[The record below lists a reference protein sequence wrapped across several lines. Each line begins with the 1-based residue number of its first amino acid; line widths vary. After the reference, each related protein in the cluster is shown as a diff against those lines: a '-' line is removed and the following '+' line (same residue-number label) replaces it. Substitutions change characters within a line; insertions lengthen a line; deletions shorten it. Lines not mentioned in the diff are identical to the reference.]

1 MEGRKNFN
9 RKTWFGKKIAKNY
22 VLFIIQC
29 STYFKLECLKKMRG
43 HSIKISNTL
52 TLQKISPLL
61 HREKAVL
68 KNYVACNDTLKELE
82 PEIF

>member
-1 MEGRKNFN
+1 
-9 RKTWFGKKIAKNY
+9 
-22 VLFIIQC
+22 
-29 STYFKLECLKKMRG
+29 MRG

-61 HREKAVL
+61 HRQKAVL
-68 KNYVACNDTLKELE
+68 KKYIACNDTLKELE